1 MTGKPLVILQHEAIG
16 PPGGI
21 ATALRHLGVP
31 FEVRR
36 CDLGEPLPTWPT
48 DTSGV
53 ISLGGYMH
61 VTQRDEFPFL
71 AEEQDLL
78 RQILDDGGP
87 VWGICLGA
95 QLLTL
100 AAGGEVR
107 RRVTPAVGWATIH
120 TVSGDPFFEGIGR
133 RFVAFNWR
141 EYTCVPPSGA
151 QHLAQGVDEVQAFR
165 VGGMGWATQFHP
177 EIDEQMAPR
186 WVHDAASEHLVADA
200 KAAARLRTHTTR
212 YLPES
217 LALCRHVVE
226 NFARA
231 SGSLAR

>member
-1 MTGKPLVILQHEAIG
+1 MTGRPLVILQHEAIG

-78 RQILDDGGP
+78 RRILDDGGP
-87 VWGICLGA
+87 IWGICLGA

-107 RRVTPAVGWATIH
+107 RRATPAVGWATH
-120 TVSGDPFFEGIGR
+120 SSKASGGVSSPSTGASTHASRHLEPSSWRKAPAKCR
-133 RFVAFNWR
+133 RFVSA
-141 EYTCVPPSGA
+141 A
-151 QHLAQGVDEVQAFR
+151 
-165 VGGMGWATQFHP
+165 WAGP
-177 EIDEQMAPR
+177 LNSIPR
-186 WVHDAASEHLVADA
+186 WMSRWHRAGCMM
-200 KAAARLRTHTTR
+200 R
-212 YLPES
+212 
-217 LALCRHVVE
+217 
-226 NFARA
+226 RA
-231 SGSLAR
+231 SI